1 MEERE
6 SEEKNPRF
14 CGSRRKEEGGGRTIK
29 GSKQLRGGERERER
43 ERWRFFLMW

>member
-14 CGSRRKEEGGGRTIK
+14 CGSRRKEEEGEIGRAHV
-29 GSKQLRGGERERER
+29 
-43 ERWRFFLMW
+43 